1 MPSPSP
7 RGRTAATLVLL
18 TAVLALTACARP
30 EVPTQ
35 TGTPAPT
42 VGAGDTATP
51 SPQPEP
57 STTPVA
63 TADPTCTSIIS
74 ESTVASFE
82 DAGLTSREEPF
93 RIGETELP
101 AGIQCV
107 WADFSAPGAPP
118 QIFGW
123 APLEGAAAERAQ
135 DDLLSAGWLRESGED
150 GLYITEDPDLALTV
164 GADGYGMT
172 YLFGEGWVTL
182 SDTKQ
187 SLLLIER
194 PQG

>member
-1 MPSPSP
+1 MPSPYP
-7 RGRTAATLVLL
+7 RRATATALVLL

-30 EVPTQ
+30 EVPTP

-42 VGAGDTATP
+42 VGAGEAASPAAT
-51 SPQPEP
+51 PEP
-57 STTPVA
+57 SQQPVA

-74 ESTVASFE
+74 ESTVDSFE
-82 DAGLTSREEPF
+82 AAGLTWREEPF
-93 RIGETELP
+93 RIADTVLP
-101 AGIQCV
+101 TGIQCV

-123 APLEGAAAERAQ
+123 APLEGADAEDAQ
-135 DDLLSAGWLRESGED
+135 EDLLAAGWLRESAEE
-150 GLYITEDPDLALTV
+150 GLYITEDPALALTI

-172 YLFGEGWVTL
+172 YLFGDGWVTL

-194 PQG
+194 P

>member
-1 MPSPSP
+1 MHPP
-7 RGRTAATLVLL
+7 RPRRRAAAAALLL
-18 TAVLALTACARP
+18 TTALTLAACAAP
-30 EVPTQ
+30 EVPVP

-57 STTPVA
+57 SETPA
-63 TADPTCTSIIS
+63 AADPSCETIIS
-74 ESTVASFE
+74 DATVASFE
-82 DAGLTSREEPF
+82 AAGLTFREEPF
-93 RIGETELP
+93 RIGDTEV
-101 AGIQCV
+101 ADGIHCV

-123 APLEGAAAERAQ
+123 APLEDSDAQ
-135 DDLLSAGWLRESGED
+135 EAQEDLLAAGWLRENADEGV
-150 GLYITEDPDLALTV
+150 YITEDPQLALTV

-194 PQG
+194 P